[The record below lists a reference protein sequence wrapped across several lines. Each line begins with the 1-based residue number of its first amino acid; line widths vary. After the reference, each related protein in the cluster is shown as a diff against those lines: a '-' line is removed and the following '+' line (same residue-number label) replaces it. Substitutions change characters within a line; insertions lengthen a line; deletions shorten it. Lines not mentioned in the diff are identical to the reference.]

1 MTRLFHLKSWFKN
14 RFCFFLRTNIW
25 SSACRFHFFWA
36 YIKFLWPARGLIL
49 LSFAKIGSFCAN
61 SGLINLILALLYV
74 GDGIW
79 VGKSRVIFMQK
90 IQLNPNLGIHSIWI
104 ISLLSQVL
112 GARDSLWLLGSMR
125 RWLLISFIRKFYLK
139 SSDVYS
145 YILASLRRR
154 PAT

>member
-1 MTRLFHLKSWFKN
+1 MGLKIGSVFSYGLIFGHLPADFI
-14 RFCFFLRTNIW
+14 FF
-25 SSACRFHFFWA
+25 SA

-74 GDGIW
+74 GDGIL

-112 GARDSLWLLGSMR
+112 GARE
-125 RWLLISFIRKFYLK
+125 SFGC
-139 SSDVYS
+139 
-145 YILASLRRR
+145 LRV
-154 PAT
+154 